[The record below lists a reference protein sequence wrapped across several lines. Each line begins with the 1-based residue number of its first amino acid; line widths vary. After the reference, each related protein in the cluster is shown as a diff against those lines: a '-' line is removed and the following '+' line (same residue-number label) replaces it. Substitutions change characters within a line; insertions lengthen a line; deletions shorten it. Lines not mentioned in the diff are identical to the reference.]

1 MRIHKING
9 MRIKKRNVKGGML
22 SSSEGP
28 SDSQLSNVNTLAK
41 EFGGLMKSSMKSSDK
56 KQKRVVLKL

>member
-1 MRIHKING
+1 MRIHKVNG
-9 MRIKKRNVKGGML
+9 MRIKKGVVKGGML
-22 SSSEGP
+22 SAKSEP

-41 EFGGLMKSSMKSSDK
+41 EFGGLMKSTDK